1 MSADD
6 AIYSTAMLMFAALP
20 VLSMHSPRSRHTVTR
35 FDPAKV
41 TAAIAF
47 VLLLWLQLRK
57 KYQLG
62 VILVAINLLLRL
74 YELIYSRK
82 RRKSLID
89 F

>member
-20 VLSMHSPRSRHTVTR
+20 VLSMRSPSRRTVTR

-57 KYQLG
+57 QYQLG

-74 YELIYSRK
+74 YELIYRRK